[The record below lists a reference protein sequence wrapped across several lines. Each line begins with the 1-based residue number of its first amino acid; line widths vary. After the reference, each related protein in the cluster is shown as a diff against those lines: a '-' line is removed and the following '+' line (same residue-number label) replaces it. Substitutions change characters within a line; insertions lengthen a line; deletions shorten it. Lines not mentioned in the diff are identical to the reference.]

1 MQFQQSVTIVPERWQ
16 VWAEKCRAQAPA
28 SRKWFT
34 CVLSTFDESAAR
46 WIEDAVPDSWRAMRL
61 AVSSDDD
68 ARSKIIEGL
77 VSSSFSLAD
86 KKAMVSAWLCRDY
99 NGAADAETNPQVP
112 LAVRLL
118 IRDGRREG
126 W

>member
-1 MQFQQSVTIVPERWQ
+1 MQFQQRVTSVPERWQ

-61 AVSSDDD
+61 AESSDDD

-77 VSSSFSLAD
+77 VSSSFSLAE
-86 KKAMVSAWLCRDY
+86 KKGMVSAWLCRDY
-99 NGAADAETNPQVP
+99 HGAADAAAQPQVP
-112 LAVRLL
+112 LAV
-118 IRDGRREG
+118 
-126 W
+126 